1 VQRRDGFSLLELLVI
16 IAVIGILVA
25 IGFVNLP
32 RDRFAVNQAAEG
44 LARDVQLA
52 RFEAISRNWF
62 VGIHF
67 EVGAESSRYIIY
79 CDHPVAVSDCRSP
92 DFDPDPTQRTGS
104 YQAGDAVLKE
114 VKLGPNNNSLAT
126 LSTITASPDRILF
139 DPRGVPAR
147 VITQT
152 ITVSSRSG
160 YSKRVIVS
168 QQGRARIE

>member
-1 VQRRDGFSLLELLVI
+1 MQKRSGFSLLELLVV

-44 LARDVQLA
+44 FARDVQLA

-62 VGIHF
+62 VGIHV
-67 EVGAESSRYIIY
+67 EVGAESSRYLIY

-92 DFDPDPTQRTGS
+92 EFDPDPTQRTGS
-104 YQAGDAVLKE
+104 FQEGDAVLKE
-114 VKLGPNNNSLAT
+114 VKLGPNNHSLAT
-126 LSTITASPDRILF
+126 LSAITATPNTILF

-147 VITQT
+147 VITQSIT
-152 ITVSSRSG
+152 ISSRSG
-160 YSKRVIVS
+160 YTKRVIVS